1 MESSLFMRGLRTQL
15 HKITAGGDGAGC
27 RDEAAALRLKTLAVA
42 AILAAGAAGVAVPLA
57 GRDRCLGGGAFAFIK
72 AFSAGLV
79 LATGFVHVLGDAE
92 KALVDP
98 CLVPAAPWQAFPFAG
113 FVALLAAL
121 GTLAVDL
128 VCTQLYERKLLR
140 GDQQQTDASASSEP
154 HEAAA
159 LLLRDSSIP
168 VISRWDGTDDD
179 AMHVAGT
186 STQRDSHG
194 HRHSHGEAAHDGHD
208 HGHDVEPSLARRVVV
223 AQCIFFVAIRCQSLQ
238 CGEMIICSMFDK
250 ILELGIVSHSVIIG
264 LALGISQSPCTIK
277 PLVAALSFHQF
288 FEGLHWVAAFL
299 RFGGRTPAT
308 TASPAR
314 PWRREGN
321 SSLCHRSPALALP
334 LVDFVSP
341 LLAREAD
348 RSAITRRPCAAAA
361 AHARGGRIHCRP
373 LMRRRSS
380 TLCRRRLRVRRTDLP
395 SPALEADGSTAA
407 SARGGQIHHSP
418 HATSFAR
425 GGRGGGGA
433 AREKGE
439 GWGGT
444 GRRGV
449 PERVGRRE
457 EGEGVGWRGS
467 QREERIGRVRV
478 TT

>member
-15 HKITAGGDGAGC
+15 HKITALVSTESCVEAAGGDGAGC

-223 AQCIFFVAIRCQSLQ
+223 AQ
-238 CGEMIICSMFDK
+238 

-299 RFGGRTPAT
+299 RL
-308 TASPAR
+308 
-314 PWRREGN
+314 
-321 SSLCHRSPALALP
+321 SSIISFHSSWLC
-334 LVDFVSP
+334 F
-341 LLAREAD
+341 LL
-348 RSAITRRPCAAAA
+348 
-361 AHARGGRIHCRP
+361 
-373 LMRRRSS
+373 
-380 TLCRRRLRVRRTDLP
+380 
-395 SPALEADGSTAA
+395 
-407 SARGGQIHHSP
+407 
-418 HATSFAR
+418 
-425 GGRGGGGA
+425 
-433 AREKGE
+433 
-439 GWGGT
+439 
-444 GRRGV
+444 
-449 PERVGRRE
+449 
-457 EGEGVGWRGS
+457 
-467 QREERIGRVRV
+467 
-478 TT
+478 